1 MLHRFIRIETPH
13 ALKCLALQVGK
24 IWANGSPL
32 IPLLLSASEGNMSPR
47 QGYQSELHFKTPKH
61 RDRRHDTVVCL
72 TLSLQQKTDQ
82 TSSHMILF
90 H

>member
-1 MLHRFIRIETPH
+1 
-13 ALKCLALQVGK
+13 
-24 IWANGSPL
+24 
-32 IPLLLSASEGNMSPR
+32 MSPR

-90 H
+90 HKPKFFKQDWVYHQLFDRPLSKCSEVFTHLA